1 MKRSIPIGLLVVS
14 LVALFVLGGTL
25 AWFTADAKAPNMFT
39 TGTVDIEIDEDL
51 DNPNDWAPGITKK
64 KEVSVKNLGSLPV
77 FVRVQLRPAWGAMD
91 GDVFREDEKLGIDNV
106 IFNVNTKD
114 WVKSGDWYY
123 YKGVIET
130 EKGKTKGVL
139 EPEGKT
145 PPLLYSVTLDGR
157 RTGNDYQGKTLTIY
171 VNAEAVQAAPIE
183 AALEAWGLDKLP
195 F

>member
-51 DNPNDWAPGITKK
+51 DDPNDWAPGITKR

-77 FVRVQLRPAWGAMD
+77 FVRVQLRPAWGAMN
-91 GDVFREDEKLGIDNV
+91 GDVFREDEELGIDNV
-106 IFNVNTKD
+106 IFDINTD
-114 WVKSGDWYY
+114 SWVKSGDWYY
-123 YKGVIET
+123 YKGV
-130 EKGKTKGVL
+130 L
-139 EPEGKT
+139 EPKGET
-145 PPLLYSVTLDGR
+145 PLLLYSVTLGSSLTD
-157 RTGNDYQGKTLTIY
+157 NDYQGKTLTIY

-183 AALEAWGLDKLP
+183 AALDAWGLGKLP
-195 F
+195 FELE

>member
-51 DNPNDWAPGITKK
+51 DDPNDWAPGITKK

-77 FVRVQLRPAWGAMD
+77 FVRVQLTPVWGSMD
-91 GDVFREDEKLGIDNV
+91 GEDFREDEELSIDNV
-106 IFNVNTKD
+106 IFNVNTED

-123 YKGVIET
+123 YKGV
-130 EKGKTKGVL
+130 L
-139 EPEGKT
+139 EPEGET
-145 PPLLYSVTLDGR
+145 PLLLSDVTLDSSL
-157 RTGNDYQGKTLTIY
+157 TGNAYQGKTLKIY
-171 VNAEAVQAAPIE
+171 VNAEAVQAAPIN
-183 AALEAWGLDKLP
+183 AALDAWDLEELP
-195 F
+195 FELE

>member
-51 DNPNDWAPGITKK
+51 DDPNDWAPGITKK

-77 FVRVQLRPAWGAMD
+77 LVRVQLTPVWGSMD
-91 GDVFREDEKLGIDNV
+91 GENFREDEELSIDNV
-106 IFNVNTKD
+106 IFNVNTED

-123 YKGVIET
+123 YKGA
-130 EKGKTKGVL
+130 L
-139 EPEGKT
+139 EPEDET
-145 PPLLYSVTLDGR
+145 PLLLYSVTLDGS
-157 RTGNDYQGKTLTIY
+157 RTDNGYQGKTLKID
-171 VNAEAVQAAPIE
+171 VNAEAVQAAPSE
-183 AALEAWGLDKLP
+183 AAPDAWGLEKLP

>member
-51 DNPNDWAPGITKK
+51 DDDPNDWAPGITKK

-77 FVRVQLRPAWGAMD
+77 LVRVQLTPVWGSMD
-91 GDVFREDEKLGIDNV
+91 GEDFREDEELSIDNV
-106 IFNVNTKD
+106 IFNVNTED

-123 YKGVIET
+123 YKGV
-130 EKGKTKGVL
+130 L
-139 EPEGKT
+139 EPKGET
-145 PPLLYSVTLDGR
+145 PLLLSDVTLDSSL
-157 RTGNDYQGKTLTIY
+157 TGNDYQGKTLTIY
-171 VNAEAVQAAPIE
+171 VNAEAVQAAPND
-183 AALEAWGLDKLP
+183 AALDAWDLDKLP

>member
-51 DNPNDWAPGITKK
+51 DDPNDWAPGITKR

-77 FVRVQLRPAWGAMD
+77 FVRVQLRPAWGAMN
-91 GDVFREDEKLGIDNV
+91 GDVFREDEELGIDNV
-106 IFNVNTKD
+106 IFDINTD
-114 WVKSGDWYY
+114 SWVKSGDWYY
-123 YKGVIET
+123 YKGV
-130 EKGKTKGVL
+130 L
-139 EPEGKT
+139 EPKGET
-145 PPLLYSVTLDGR
+145 PLLLSSVTLDGS
-157 RTGNDYQGKTLTIY
+157 RTGNNYQGKTLMIY

-183 AALEAWGLDKLP
+183 AALKAWGLDKLP
-195 F
+195 FELE

>member
-51 DNPNDWAPGITKK
+51 DDPNDWAPGITKK

-77 FVRVQLRPAWGAMD
+77 FVRVQLTPVWGSMD
-91 GDVFREDEKLGIDNV
+91 GEDFYEDEDLGIENV
-106 IFNVNTKD
+106 IFNINTD
-114 WVKSGDWYY
+114 SWVKSGDWYY
-123 YKGVIET
+123 YKGV
-130 EKGKTKGVL
+130 L
-139 EPEGKT
+139 EPKGET
-145 PPLLYSVTLDGR
+145 PLLLSSVTLDSS
-157 RTGNDYQGKTLTIY
+157 RTDNDYQGKTLKIY

>member
-51 DNPNDWAPGITKK
+51 DDPNDWAPGITKK
-64 KEVSVKNLGSLPV
+64 KQVSVKNLGSLPV

-106 IFNVNTKD
+106 IFNVNTED

-123 YKGVIET
+123 YKGA
-130 EKGKTKGVL
+130 L
-139 EPEGKT
+139 EPEDET
-145 PPLLYSVTLDGR
+145 PLLLYSVTLDGS
-157 RTGNDYQGKTLTIY
+157 RTDNGYQGKTLKID
-171 VNAEAVQAAPIE
+171 VNAEAVQAAPIQ
-183 AALEAWGLDKLP
+183 AALVAWGLDELP
-195 F
+195 FELE

>member
-25 AWFTADAKAPNMFT
+25 AWFTAEAEAPNMFT
-39 TGTVDIEIDEDL
+39 TGTVNIEIHEDL
-51 DNPNDWAPGITKK
+51 DDPNDWAPGIIKK
-64 KEVSVKNLGSLPV
+64 KEVSVKNEGSLPV
-77 FVRVQLRPAWGAMD
+77 FVRVQLTPVWGSMNGED
-91 GDVFREDEKLGIDNV
+91 FSEDEELSIGNV
-106 IFNVNTKD
+106 IFNVNEED

-123 YKGVIET
+123 YMGVIET
-130 EKGKTKGVL
+130 AEGKTKGVL

-145 PPLLYSVTLDGR
+145 PPLLYSVTLDGSL
-157 RTGNDYQGKTLTIY
+157 TDNDYQGKTLKIY